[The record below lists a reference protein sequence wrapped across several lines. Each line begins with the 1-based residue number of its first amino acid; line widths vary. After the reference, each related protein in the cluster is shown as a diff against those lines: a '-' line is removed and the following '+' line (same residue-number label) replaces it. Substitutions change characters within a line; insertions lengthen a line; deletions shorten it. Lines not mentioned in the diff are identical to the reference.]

1 MRRRK
6 NNLTQWLIPV
16 TLASILTAGFIYLI
30 PIQDRGVAVTVTT
43 PDKAAE
49 QPPVRQQITQPAQTA
64 HPPQSRAQAAEHT
77 QEAASPEPQRGLYKW
92 KDADG
97 RTHYEEHPPLNVEA
111 VAVDTAATNTSVVQ
125 MVTPATTSTR
135 SGVTTPAP
143 QNTYRPTCRKHL
155 QKNTRC
161 IWVKEQIRSIDA
173 RMRAGNQNG
182 EYLRDRR
189 RQLVNERSKVC
200 H

>member
-16 TLASILTAGFIYLI
+16 TLASILTGGFIYLI

-49 QPPVRQQITQPAQTA
+49 QPPVRQQITQPAQPT
-64 HPPQSRAQAAEHT
+64 HRAEPRQPNT
-77 QEAASPEPQRGLYKW
+77 PKKPASPEPQRGLYKW

-97 RTHYEEHPPLNVEA
+97 RTHYGEYPPLNVEA
-111 VAVDTAATNTSVVQ
+111 VAVDTAATNTSIVE
-125 MVTPATTSTR
+125 MVTPAAPR
-135 SGVTTPAP
+135 AAEGVTTPAP
-143 QNTYRPTCRKHL
+143 QQNMSRPRETTNP
-155 QKNTRC
+155 QESQRC
-161 IWVKEQIRSIDA
+161 KWVKEQISSIDA
-173 RMRAGNQNG
+173 RMRAGYRDG